1 MNYADFFKE
10 ELRSKSIDEIR
21 KQVNDTLMQ
30 MELDAE
36 CEGLLTEARDKMIEA
51 SLEYMV
57 AIGVI
62 DSYDTEMTASLTK
75 VLKQWED
82 EIAQGMELARRMGMS
97 VRKPANV
104 FKGKDDDDVIARF
117 LKGLK

>member
-21 KQVNDTLMQ
+21 RQVNDTLMQ

-36 CEGLLTEARDKMIEA
+36 REGLLSEARDKMIEA
-51 SLEYMV
+51 SLEYMA

-62 DSYDTEMTASLTK
+62 DSYDAETAASLTK
-75 VLKQWED
+75 VFKQWEE
-82 EIAQGMELARRMGMS
+82 EIAQGMELARRMGVP
-97 VRKPANV
+97 VRKPVNMS
-104 FKGKDDDDVIARF
+104 KGKDDDDVIARF